1 MNIPVRSNVFMNRI
15 FFLENK
21 IQEYAWGSTTAIA
34 DLTGKPVPS
43 ERPQAE
49 LWMGAHPKAPSRV
62 IQKGRLHSLLEL
74 INDNPENILGRKTA
88 ARFHNSLP
96 FLFKVLAAERPL
108 SIQSH
113 PSLKQAKDGFDRENN
128 NNIPLTAPFRNYKDS
143 NHKPEIICALTPYWA
158 LNGFRKISRI
168 LELFALVNPQMLAQ
182 DLALLQ
188 QNPDRDGLKHFFTR
202 LISKDSQQTRQI
214 VGETTAYAKAHET
227 EDDIWS
233 WTVKLNSEFP
243 GDAGVLGPILLNLV
257 LLQPGE
263 AMYLPSGQ
271 LHAYLNGVGIELM
284 ANSDNVL
291 RGGLTEKHIDVPE
304 LLLALTFQDQDV
316 TILRAQATENGAE
329 VYRTDA
335 KEFEL
340 SRLTISPDNPFCS
353 AESRSVEIQICTEGQ
368 GLVTD
373 LSDVADLPIRKGCSF
388 IVPSS
393 VKQYRISGDLT
404 MYRATV
410 PV

>member
-1 MNIPVRSNVFMNRI
+1 MNRI
-15 FFLENK
+15 CLLENK
-21 IQEYAWGSTTAIA
+21 IQEYAWGSLTAIA

-49 LWMGAHPKAPSRV
+49 LWMGAHPQAPSRV
-62 IQKGRLHSLLEL
+62 IQNGSQRSLLDL
-74 INDNPENILGRKTA
+74 INDNPEEILGRKTA

-96 FLFKVLAAERPL
+96 FLFKVLAAARPL

-113 PSLKQAKDGFDRENN
+113 PSLKQAKDGYDRENM

-143 NHKPEIICALTPYWA
+143 NQKPEIICALTPYWA

-168 LELFALVNPQMLAQ
+168 LELFALVNPQTLAQ
-182 DLALLQ
+182 DLALFRR
-188 QNPDRDGLKHFFTR
+188 NPDRHGLKHFFTR
-202 LISKDSQQTRQI
+202 LMSRNPQQIRQI
-214 VGETTAYAKAHET
+214 VDETTAYAKAHEA

-243 GDAGVLGPILLNLV
+243 NDAGVLGPILLNLV

-263 AMYLPSGQ
+263 AMYLPAGQ

-304 LLLALTFQDQDV
+304 LLLTLTFQDKDL
-316 TILRAQATENGAE
+316 TIIQPEGKENGE
-329 VYRTDA
+329 LVYRTDA

-340 SRLTISPDNPFCS
+340 SRLKTTADNPFFS
-353 AESRSVEIQICTEGQ
+353 AEIRRVEIQICTEGQ
-368 GLVTD
+368 GIVTD
-373 LSDVADLPIRKGCSF
+373 LSDDTDLPIRKGCSF
-388 IVPSS
+388 IVPAS

-404 MYRATV
+404 LYRATV
-410 PV
+410 PE